1 MMPMSLSQVPESI
14 SPESYQSN
22 SLSVTLPEAFTYKDL
37 GGGYVLRLAHVD
49 EFSQVGNALAAAFTD
64 GCWITPEYEAGL
76 HKIGQR
82 ARTADVWVIVDEGD
96 RIVAAVLT
104 PKPDFYKEVAYTFN
118 ILGVAPWGRGHGFGS
133 ILVDHCIAIAE
144 QYGFATIELHSSPQM
159 THAHQLYYSF
169 GFHRRIDWETMVVDS
184 GQRLLSLTR
193 DVSWKKD
200 IRKED
205 AMQQPHKII
214 EDTGTRGVSPSHLYE
229 ELTRIP
235 RRSNIVNISLSILDP
250 RAWSTL
256 FALRLSGESNIS
268 QSYVTLDTKHIPT
281 GDESHPVRVSDERGE
296 IVTDDW
302 RLASRILE
310 LVLSEGDGG
319 ALYNPKL
326 SESVDQLVT
335 IIDTELTDGLFAV
348 INADNDA
355 KRDAYRRVF
364 YARLG
369 WLDYILSGRTFLTGE
384 EISDA
389 DGHLF
394 GVLLTFDIG
403 YRNLFPPADA
413 AVLDYPH
420 LWAYARRL
428 YALEGL
434 ISRNEK
440 RALGL
445 LPQQNGRVILPW
457 GEPAYTET
465 AEDIAG
471 AWNA

>member
-1 MMPMSLSQVPESI
+1 MSLLQPTESI
-14 SPESYQSN
+14 SPQSYPPNSQS
-22 SLSVTLPEAFTYKDL
+22 LILPETFMYKDL
-37 GGGYVLRLAHVD
+37 GGGYVLRTAHVD
-49 EFSQVGNALAAAFTD
+49 EFDQVGNALVAAFTD

-82 ARTADVWVIVDEGD
+82 ARSADVWVIVDEGD

-104 PKPDFYKEVAYTFN
+104 PKPDCYKEAAYTFN

-133 ILVDHCIAIAE
+133 VLVHHCIAIAE

-159 THAHQLYYSF
+159 THAHRLYYSF

-193 DVSWKKD
+193 DVSWKKN
-200 IRKED
+200 IWKED
-205 AMQQPHKII
+205 AMQRPHEII
-214 EDTGTRGVSPSHLYE
+214 KDVETVGISPSHLHE
-229 ELTRIP
+229 ELTRIS
-235 RRSNIVNISLSILDP
+235 RRPNTLNISLSILDP

-256 FALRLSGESNIS
+256 FALRLSGESNIL
-268 QSYVTLDTKHIPT
+268 QSYVTVDTEHIPT
-281 GDESHPVRVSDERGE
+281 GDESHPVRVSDERGA

-302 RLASRILE
+302 RLASRIVE
-310 LVLSEGDGG
+310 VVLSGGDGG
-319 ALYNPKL
+319 ALYSSKL

-335 IIDTELTDGLFAV
+335 IIDNELTDGLFEV
-348 INADNDA
+348 INANNDA
-355 KRDAYRRVF
+355 KRDAYRRIF

-369 WLDYILSGRTFLTGE
+369 WLDYILSNRTFLTGE
-384 EISDA
+384 KISDA

-403 YRNLFPPADA
+403 YRNLFPDADA

-428 YALEGL
+428 YALQGL
-434 ISRNEK
+434 VTAEEK
-440 RALGL
+440 YALGL
-445 LPQQNGRVILPW
+445 LSKQDESTTLPW

-465 AEDIAG
+465 AEDIAA

>member
-1 MMPMSLSQVPESI
+1 
-14 SPESYQSN
+14 
-22 SLSVTLPEAFTYKDL
+22 
-37 GGGYVLRLAHVD
+37 
-49 EFSQVGNALAAAFTD
+49 
-64 GCWITPEYEAGL
+64 
-76 HKIGQR
+76 
-82 ARTADVWVIVDEGD
+82 
-96 RIVAAVLT
+96 
-104 PKPDFYKEVAYTFN
+104 
-118 ILGVAPWGRGHGFGS
+118 
-133 ILVDHCIAIAE
+133 
-144 QYGFATIELHSSPQM
+144 
-159 THAHQLYYSF
+159 
-169 GFHRRIDWETMVVDS
+169 MVVDS

-200 IRKED
+200 IRKEE

-235 RRSNIVNISLSILDP
+235 RRPNTVNISLSILDP

-256 FALRLSGESNIS
+256 FALRLSGESNIL
-268 QSYVTLDTKHIPT
+268 QSYVTVDTEHIPT
-281 GDESHPVRVSDERGE
+281 GDESHPVRVSDERGA

-302 RLASRILE
+302 RLASRIVE
-310 LVLSEGDGG
+310 VVLSGGDGG
-319 ALYNPKL
+319 ALYSSKL

-335 IIDTELTDGLFAV
+335 IIDNELTDGLFEV
-348 INADNDA
+348 INANNDA
-355 KRDAYRRVF
+355 KRDAYRRIF

-369 WLDYILSGRTFLTGE
+369 WLDYILSNRTFLTGE
-384 EISDA
+384 KISDA

-403 YRNLFPPADA
+403 YRNLFPDADA

-428 YALEGL
+428 YALQGL
-434 ISRNEK
+434 VTAEEK
-440 RALGL
+440 YALGL
-445 LPQQNGRVILPW
+445 LSKQDESTTLPW

-465 AEDIAG
+465 AEDIAA